1 MTILRDCPSG
11 ASNAV
16 EWAED
21 FGLNLPVW
29 CDDELAVW
37 TAVDMGRYKPQIV
50 VIDRSMTVVLKEND
64 IDAFERGEEAVIDA
78 L

>member
-11 ASNAV
+11 ASNAA

-21 FGLNLPVW
+21 FGLSLPVW

-37 TAVDMGRYKPQIV
+37 TAVGMGRYKPQIV
-50 VIDRSMTVVLKEND
+50 VIDRNMTIVLKEND